1 MQTASV
7 PVRILVV
14 DDDPGDVLM
23 IEEALGDSD
32 VYKAIDVVSDGQEAM
47 EFLRREGR
55 HASAARPDMIL
66 LDLNM
71 PRMDGRQVLS
81 AVKGD
86 EDLRTI
92 PIVVLTTSNA
102 DTDILGSYTLQANA
116 YVAKPIDLDEFNDAV
131 RRIDQFFG
139 RIAVLPASRARH
151 LTRGRPNRP
160 GRPPRRPTLA
170 ALRQG
175 TAAGDGV
182 RASCRWPRS
191 DDE

>member
-1 MQTASV
+1 MGPGTQS

-23 IEEALGDSD
+23 IEEALADSD
-32 VYKAIDVVSDGQEAM
+32 VEKVIDVVNDGQEAM

-55 HASAARPDMIL
+55 HREARRPDVIL

-71 PRMDGRQVLS
+71 PRMDGRQVLGT
-81 AVKGD
+81 VKQD

-116 YVAKPIDLDEFNDAV
+116 YVTKPMDLDAFNDV
-131 RRIDQFFG
+131 VHRIDEFFG
-139 RIAVLPASRARH
+139 RVVVLPK
-151 LTRGRPNRP
+151 
-160 GRPPRRPTLA
+160 
-170 ALRQG
+170 
-175 TAAGDGV
+175 
-182 RASCRWPRS
+182 RS
-191 DDE
+191 